1 MMNRIIIGS
10 LIAGAVALAAVFLPR
25 QLSPPTS
32 PQTSDQRSAEQDT
45 AAEEVTALSN
55 EIAVLRQQT
64 EREREADQNTIR
76 NLQQLIERLEQQ
88 LAELSPEDVS
98 SEITDAFEGMSERIA
113 ALENRPP
120 PQPSS
125 PTETTAQYEVQSSPG
140 ADIIWIEPL
149 VVAAPP
155 RVADTVPASEPLASS
170 PRLTIPPSSVVFAR
184 SLTALVGRIPV
195 HGRIENPWRFKLIAT
210 PKNFTSKN
218 YFVPDLE
225 GVIWTGVAHGDYT
238 LSCVSGTIDTISYVF
253 RDGTVHT
260 QRSAANPDDITQ
272 GLGWI
277 SDEYGNPC
285 IPGSLKTNAAQF
297 LRRSILASSA
307 AGLARGYADAQTT
320 RTSDQFSGRST
331 TTVTGDATNFALATA
346 AADAVSATERWQARR
361 LDQSFDA
368 IYVAAGKSVVIHI
381 EQQIELD
388 YEALGRQL
396 DHSVARLEQP
406 VYQDDSI
413 GGLD

>member
-1 MMNRIIIGS
+1 MLNRIIIGS
-10 LIAGAVALAAVFLPR
+10 LIVGAVALAAVFLPR

-32 PQTSDQRSAEQDT
+32 PQTSAQPSAEQDT

-88 LAELSPEDVS
+88 LASLSPEDVS

-149 VVAAPP
+149 VAAAPP
-155 RVADTVPASEPLASS
+155 RVADTVPASQPLSSS

-210 PKNFTSKN
+210 PKNFT
-218 YFVPDLE
+218 
-225 GVIWTGVAHGDYT
+225 
-238 LSCVSGTIDTISYVF
+238 
-253 RDGTVHT
+253 
-260 QRSAANPDDITQ
+260 
-272 GLGWI
+272 
-277 SDEYGNPC
+277 
-285 IPGSLKTNAAQF
+285 
-297 LRRSILASSA
+297 
-307 AGLARGYADAQTT
+307 
-320 RTSDQFSGRST
+320 
-331 TTVTGDATNFALATA
+331 
-346 AADAVSATERWQARR
+346 
-361 LDQSFDA
+361 
-368 IYVAAGKSVVIHI
+368 
-381 EQQIELD
+381 
-388 YEALGRQL
+388 
-396 DHSVARLEQP
+396 
-406 VYQDDSI
+406 
-413 GGLD
+413 